1 MNIKI
6 TPAICKEIRQHARDY
21 IGGFGMWLELGERVQ
36 GDRMYF
42 NCLTPGDDMD
52 GDLYDH
58 LPWSG
63 VRNLEVPAIDGRVL
77 LDFYVHDSEELR
89 SNLIV
94 GIDADGI
101 GEVYECSHTFD
112 RLRYKREG
120 YAVTAKE

>member
-1 MNIKI
+1 MTAQPLMIPSSSDLHTNKPPTTMNIKI

-58 LPWSG
+58 LPWSAQPRG
-63 VRNLEVPAIDGRVL
+63 A
-77 LDFYVHDSEELR
+77 S
-89 SNLIV
+89 
-94 GIDADGI
+94 
-101 GEVYECSHTFD
+101 D
-112 RLRYKREG
+112 RR
-120 YAVTAKE
+120 